1 MTVTSSFPP
10 FSSLL
15 PSLPTKSI
23 LKLVRHKR
31 RVFDPWIGKILWR
44 RKRQP
49 TLVFLP
55 GESHEQRV
63 SEDSWRVT
71 VHRVSKSRPQLKRLS
86 THACRIPT
94 MQQKRVRENTCRDRK
109 LRGRRFRYTTQI
121 CGVLLCNF
129 WRWLTDLALCF
140 LTGKLKEKT

>member
-71 VHRVSKSRPQLKRLS
+71 VHRVSKSRPQLKRLIL
-86 THACRIPT
+86 THAEYLQC
-94 MQQKRVRENTCRDRK
+94 NRK
-109 LRGRRFRYTTQI
+109 GSEKIHVGIESYEGGDSDTQRRYVAFCCATSE
-121 CGVLLCNF
+121 G
-129 WRWLTDLALCF
+129 D
-140 LTGKLKEKT
+140 